1 MARVVA
7 LQQNQLSFS
16 PLASSLS
23 DFSGTRLQTQLQFKR
38 KLCHPKGSFYVS
50 ASSTKKILIMGG
62 TRFIGVFLS
71 RLLVKEGHQVTLFTR
86 GKAPVTQQLPG
97 ESDNDYADF
106 SSKILHL
113 KGDRKDFDFVKSSL
127 SAEGFDVVYDINGVQ
142 IPTCSH
148 LLCLFFTYNFIIY
161 VTLRVQITIFHNI
174 SLFIIYFSGREADE
188 VEPILD
194 ALPNL
199 EQFIY
204 CSSAGVYL
212 KSDLLP
218 HAETDAVDPKS
229 RHKGKLETE
238 SLLQARGV
246 NWTSIRPVYI
256 YGPLNY
262 NPVEEWF
269 FHRLKAGRPIP
280 IPSSGLQI
288 TQLGHVKDL
297 ATAFIQVL
305 GNEKASKEVFNISGE
320 KYVTFDGLARACAKA
335 GGFPEPEIIHYN
347 PKDFDFGK
355 KKSFPFRD
363 QHFFASI
370 EKAKRVLGW
379 EPEFGLVEGL
389 ADSYN
394 LDFGRGTYRK
404 EADFSTDDII
414 LGKSLR

>member
-16 PLASSLS
+16 PLASSLF

-127 SAEGFDVVYDINGVQ
+127 SAEGFDVVYDING
-142 IPTCSH
+142 
-148 LLCLFFTYNFIIY
+148 
-161 VTLRVQITIFHNI
+161 
-174 SLFIIYFSGREADE
+174 READE

-199 EQFIY
+199 EHQRGIIVN
-204 CSSAGVYL
+204 GI
-212 KSDLLP
+212 K
-218 HAETDAVDPKS
+218 DAVDPKS

-414 LGKSLR
+414 LGKSLVSV

>member
-1 MARVVA
+1 MARLVV
-7 LQQNQLSFS
+7 LQHKQPSLSLL
-16 PLASSLS
+16 PSSLS
-23 DFSGTRLQTQLQFKR
+23 DFNGIRLNTSIQYKR
-38 KLCHPKGSFYVS
+38 KVWQPKGALHVS
-50 ASSTKKILIMGG
+50 ASSAKKILIMGG

-86 GKAPVTQQLPG
+86 GKAPITQQLPG
-97 ESDNDYADF
+97 ESEKDYADF

-113 KGDRKDFDFVKSSL
+113 KGDRKDFEFVKANL
-127 SAEGFDVVYDINGVQ
+127 SVEGFDVVYDING
-142 IPTCSH
+142 
-148 LLCLFFTYNFIIY
+148 
-161 VTLRVQITIFHNI
+161 
-174 SLFIIYFSGREADE
+174 REAEE
-188 VEPILD
+188 VAPILD

-199 EQFIY
+199 EQYIY

-218 HAETDAVDPKS
+218 HFETDAVDPKS

-238 SLLQARGV
+238 SLLKLRDV

-280 IPSSGLQI
+280 VPNSGIQI

-297 ATAFIQVL
+297 AMAFIQVL
-305 GNEKASKEVFNISGE
+305 GNEKASKQVFNISGD
-320 KYVTFDGLARACAKA
+320 KYVTFNGLAKACAKA
-335 GGFPEPEIIHYN
+335 AGFPEPEIIHYN
-347 PKDFDFGK
+347 PKEFDFGK

-363 QHFFASI
+363 QHFFASVD
-370 EKAKRVLGW
+370 KAKSELGW
-379 EPEFGLVEGL
+379 KPEFDLVGGL

-394 LDFGRGTYRK
+394 LDFGRGTFRK
-404 EADFSTDDII
+404 EADFSTDDMI
-414 LGKSLR
+414 LGKTLVLT

>member
-1 MARVVA
+1 MARLVT
-7 LQQNQLSFS
+7 LQHNQLPFS

-23 DFSGTRLQTQLQFKR
+23 DFSGTRLHTQLQLK
-38 KLCHPKGSFYVS
+38 KKSWQPKGSFYVS
-50 ASSTKKILIMGG
+50 ASSTKKVLIMGG

-86 GKAPVTQQLPG
+86 GKAPISQQLPG
-97 ESDNDYADF
+97 ESDSDYADF

-113 KGDRKDFDFVKSSL
+113 KGDRQDFEFVKSSL
-127 SAEGFDVVYDINGVQ
+127 SAEGFDVVYDING
-142 IPTCSH
+142 
-148 LLCLFFTYNFIIY
+148 
-161 VTLRVQITIFHNI
+161 
-174 SLFIIYFSGREADE
+174 REAVE
-188 VEPILD
+188 VEPIVD

-199 EQFIY
+199 EQYIY

-218 HAETDAVDPKS
+218 HTETDAVDPKS

-238 SLLQARGV
+238 SLLQSKGV

-280 IPSSGLQI
+280 IPSSGIQI

-297 ATAFIQVL
+297 ARVFVQVL
-305 GNEKASKEVFNISGE
+305 GNEKASKEIFNISGD

-335 GGFPEPEIIHYN
+335 GGFPEPELVHYN

-370 EKAKRVLGW
+370 EKAKSVLGW

-394 LDFGRGTYRK
+394 LDFGRGTFRK
-404 EADFSTDDII
+404 AADFETDDII
-414 LGKSLR
+414 LGKKSLVSV